1 MGTLPTF
8 HLPKTESKS
17 WDFMVI
23 EHSHFRDDIWDLR
36 TLFNNKR
43 SNVHSM
49 GQLNFTLLKDKPL
62 IIEPIKRYCY
72 LRLGQVKPFSVTNAY
87 NGLASKLIR
96 FMTLYNINSLSQFT
110 SKRFIDFNQWLK
122 SEYGNTGTFSAT
134 NLARVGHTLLQ
145 IIQTGQALG
154 FEGVPREE
162 IVLEVS
168 LWQWWKQG
176 STHSKNVS
184 PSMTDRSIPLPI
196 WREMLKK
203 AWAEPH
209 IRHTIQSGNSQGLFR
224 VNNVKFALLIQA
236 YTGLR
241 ISEVLYLK
249 RGCLHTDKH
258 HKYWL
263 KVTIEKTE
271 QTQASHEIL
280 IPEDIYHLIE
290 ELHTLT
296 LPLASE
302 AKEKN
307 YLFYLLSKPAKRTE
321 DMSAGKRY
329 LPEPLESGKYN
340 SYLLRPFLKRN
351 NLPLTFINSDNEDIK
366 LTSHCFRHTFANIA
380 VAQKGIDPTVL
391 QTHFRHLSLEMTM
404 HYIHLQKSELK
415 KSYIKGMV
423 NAGNIY
429 TQGKEGESFKQ
440 ILSGAK
446 GVQSLDDHTQNL
458 SKMFGINPLPFG
470 LCLYDFKRGHCPH
483 LGVQSCHMIGCGD
496 FITNASFLANFEHEH
511 ILLTKKIE
519 HCHTNGHSIEAKK
532 TQFHLQK
539 IETIINTIKKD
550 SHG

>member
-8 HLPKTESKS
+8 HLPKTVSKS

-23 EHSHFRDDIWDLR
+23 EHSHFKDDVWDLSS
-36 TLFNNKR
+36 LLNNRR
-43 SNVHSM
+43 SNVHSLN
-49 GQLNFTLLKDKPL
+49 QLNFALLKDKPL

-72 LRLGQVKPFSVTNAY
+72 LRLGQVKPHSVTNAY
-87 NGLASKLIR
+87 NSLCSKLIR
-96 FMTLYNINSLSQFT
+96 FMTLYNMNALSQFT
-110 SKRFIDFNQWLK
+110 SKRFMEFNQWLK
-122 SEYGNTGTFSAT
+122 SEYSNTGTFNSN

-154 FEGVPREE
+154 YEGLPEKE

-176 STHSKNVS
+176 STHSKNATQAMS
-184 PSMTDRSIPLPI
+184 DRSIPLPI
-196 WREMLKK
+196 WREMIKA
-203 AWAEPH
+203 AWAEPN
-209 IRHTIQSGNSQGLFR
+209 IAQMIQSGMSQGLFR

-249 RGCLHTDKH
+249 RGCLTKDKH
-258 HKYWL
+258 HRHWL

-271 QTQASHEIL
+271 QTPANHEIL

-296 LPLASE
+296 LPLVKE
-302 AKEKN
+302 AKEKS

-321 DMSAGKRY
+321 TSVTKRY
-329 LPEPLESGKYN
+329 LPVPLESGKYN

-351 NLPLTFINSDNEDIK
+351 TLPLSFINSNNEEIK

-404 HYIHLQKSELK
+404 HYIHLQKSELR

-423 NAGNIY
+423 DSDNIY

-440 ILSGAK
+440 ILNEAK
-446 GVQSLDDHTQNL
+446 GIQNLDEHTQKL

-496 FITNASFLANFEHEH
+496 FVTNSSFLTNFEHEH
-511 ILLTKKIE
+511 KLLNKKIDY
-519 HCHTNGHSIEAKK
+519 CHMHGHSIEAKK